1 MKSAG
6 KSVLVLGAIILLGV
20 VAWQGGYLN
29 GGSTANLGVGDVPT
43 LGQTQTVTGVQ
54 DYKSNLNL
62 SVETF
67 DGLDSTNTGL
77 GDDTEIDTICYE
89 RIGDNVAD
97 WIEMGVVSEAETGDA
112 NISIDGQTEMWCE
125 VNLEASQEYYVDA
138 TKTVSK
144 NQRVDTFIW
153 DDANN
158 DNDDTYIFRVNL
170 LDITPSTDGEAVMT
184 LNVYLYDEETSDTI
198 IDTDTTS
205 KGSVATGE
213 VTNILDFNIDLDTSS
228 TGGDAKYIHSMRV
241 RVNSTDDTDWV
252 ESDSFVGFPD
262 GTKIYLTG
270 DMSRTDLSSTI
281 EYKYQ
286 FPSGNDYA
294 DAYLLKIDKDASTEI
309 DTPMT
314 FVSAFE
320 SNDAVCVEL
329 GFRYIDG
336 YGTVSSYDS
345 DDVEV
350 TNSSVGDECTL

>member
-1 MKSAG
+1 
-6 KSVLVLGAIILLGV
+6 
-20 VAWQGGYLN
+20 
-29 GGSTANLGVGDVPT
+29 
-43 LGQTQTVTGVQ
+43 
-54 DYKSNLNL
+54 
-62 SVETF
+62 
-67 DGLDSTNTGL
+67 
-77 GDDTEIDTICYE
+77 
-89 RIGDNVAD
+89 
-97 WIEMGVVSEAETGDA
+97 MGVVSEAETGDA